1 MLVLFDDCWML
12 VFGQMMD
19 VSQAVLTVVSSWDAV
34 LICSDVCVGFVT
46 VVVVIIVVLFGGTG
60 NRVPF

>member
-1 MLVLFDDCWML
+1 MLVLVDDCWML
-12 VFGQMMD
+12 MFAQMMS
-19 VSQAVLTVVSSWDAV
+19 VSHTVLTVVSSWDVV
-34 LICSDVCVGFVT
+34 LTCSGVCVGFVT